1 MGIAGSKRLLR
12 SIALASLLLVA
23 SWGSISAQAVGTT
36 SVQGSPTDAKTL
48 VTFIELGSV
57 NCVPCKAMRPVMTDI
72 ETSYEGRVKVLFYDV
87 WTERPSP
94 MAGSSAFESYRLRSS
109 SMRTARSSIGTKA
122 FSSRR
127 TSGRCSPSMVS
138 SFDRFHRRLDIVGAV
153 TSGLGLI
160 WRGGSLGAYERL
172 LEPLPSRLDSAHRR
186 LHQ

>member
-87 WTERPSP
+87 WTKEGEPYGRKFGIRVIPTQVFLD
-94 MAGSSAFESYRLRSS
+94 ADGKEFYRHEGFFLAS
-109 SMRTARSSIGTKA
+109 
-122 FSSRR
+122 
-127 TSGRCSPSMVS
+127 
-138 SFDRFHRRLDIVGAV
+138 DIRKMLAEHGVKF
-153 TSGLGLI
+153 
-160 WRGGSLGAYERL
+160 
-172 LEPLPSRLDSAHRR
+172 
-186 LHQ
+186 